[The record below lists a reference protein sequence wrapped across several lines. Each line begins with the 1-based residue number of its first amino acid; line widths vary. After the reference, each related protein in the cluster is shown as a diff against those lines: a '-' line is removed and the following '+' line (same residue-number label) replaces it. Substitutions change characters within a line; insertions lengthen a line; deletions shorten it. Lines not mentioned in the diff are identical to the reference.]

1 MCTNLAI
8 CSRAIHPGAPVL
20 CSVWGKFHRLD
31 IGVQRAIRSCKPSK
45 EDFDMCTALST
56 LFGIGEGVNVWRG
69 VAEFLDES
77 PGQVA
82 NRVAVAMQRIAK
94 FLLGREPVP
103 LALRSAAPVDRGAVR
118 IGSHVTSSG
127 IIASS
132 LVAFTQNS
140 LGGTQSMAR

>member
-1 MCTNLAI
+1 
-8 CSRAIHPGAPVL
+8 
-20 CSVWGKFHRLD
+20 
-31 IGVQRAIRSCKPSK
+31 
-45 EDFDMCTALST
+45 MCTALST

-132 LVAFTQNS
+132 LVALTQNS
-140 LGGTQSMAR
+140 LGGRQSMAR